1 MASFAAASLQL
12 ESEASNSDLKQESQ
26 AFKKRKMVEKT
37 VVTVRIGENVSK
49 LKNEGLP
56 SDFWSWRKY
65 GQKPIKGS
73 PYPRG
78 YYRCSTTKGC
88 SAKKQVERSSTDAS
102 MLIITYTSKHNHP
115 DPTAFSATNSA
126 QQPKESETETIPVTS
141 NEEDQEHF
149 VEEMINNNS
158 IVTSTDQVTN
168 DENFHYLQS
177 PIHCSEEII
186 IDQEDPF
193 KLNIEKNHIDKIDI
207 LLEEEPL
214 CYAQLRNLTESKSE
228 ELDFFDELEE
238 LPMSSSILHFTRN
251 IFSDER
257 IPVAPS

>member
-1 MASFAAASLQL
+1 
-12 ESEASNSDLKQESQ
+12 
-26 AFKKRKMVEKT
+26 
-37 VVTVRIGENVSK
+37 
-49 LKNEGLP
+49 
-56 SDFWSWRKY
+56 
-65 GQKPIKGS
+65 
-73 PYPRG
+73 
-78 YYRCSTTKGC
+78 
-88 SAKKQVERSSTDAS
+88 

-115 DPTAFSATNSA
+115 DPTAVSATNSA
-126 QQPKESETETIPVTS
+126 QQPKESETIKDLRVTS

-149 VEEMINNNS
+149 VEEMINNKS